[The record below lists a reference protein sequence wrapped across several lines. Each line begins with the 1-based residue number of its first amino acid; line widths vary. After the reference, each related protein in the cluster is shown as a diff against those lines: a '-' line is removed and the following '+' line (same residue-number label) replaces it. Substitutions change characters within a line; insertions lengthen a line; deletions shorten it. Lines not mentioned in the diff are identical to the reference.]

1 MLPSA
6 TPRSPPSDSNTMDT
20 NISIDSL
27 NTLIAQTTEQ
37 IHHDE
42 LVGTTIRK
50 ATIDVRPEHLHLI
63 PVLEAIASLAVHK
76 GEGQVIA
83 VSVIAN
89 HNELQFTMA
98 DNKTVSDIVMNHV
111 RELVALLKSYSS
123 TAGDEQELEKLKFV
137 KYAYMHSYPK
147 LLKRFKNRV
156 IEKLEIAFTDA
167 MGGYDGSALVAGAQE
182 VISALTTM
190 YQLLLSMK
198 DWSGSVRD
206 NRRKGRPNL
215 FPADEVWVGLIGE
228 MDDVAIDIE
237 EVLGNE
243 VKCNDWAVKLK
254 G

>member
-1 MLPSA
+1 M
-6 TPRSPPSDSNTMDT
+6 DS

-27 NTLIAQTTEQ
+27 NTLIAQTTDQ

-63 PVLEAIASLAVHK
+63 PVLEAIASLAVHQR
-76 GEGQVIA
+76 EGQVIA

-89 HNELQFTMA
+89 HNELQFTIA
-98 DNKTVSDIVMNHV
+98 DNKTVTDIVMKHV

-123 TAGDEQELEKLKFV
+123 TAGDQQNLVKLQFV

-147 LLKRFKNRV
+147 LMKRFKNRV
-156 IEKLEIAFTDA
+156 IQKLEIAFTAA
-167 MGGYDGSALVAGAQE
+167 MANYDGSALVAGARE
-182 VISALTTM
+182 VISALATM
-190 YQLLLSMK
+190 YALLLSMK
-198 DWSGSVRD
+198 EWSEKIT
-206 NRRKGRPNL
+206 NNKRKGRPNL
-215 FPADEVWVGLIGE
+215 LPADKVWVGLIGE

-243 VKCNDWAVKLK
+243 VKCNDWAVALK